1 MPNRRRVSAADT
13 APNLSISTEKVCFVI
28 AKVREFDAKDVLT
41 DEDDASNPSDDRMVE
56 VLEDHD
62 DDPVLRELSAFIGAM
77 SEDEKVDLVALT
89 WLGRG
94 DGGLET
100 GRICARK
107 RPARTASAP
116 PPTCSHAAP
125 VRSLGRGALAVR
137 PLVRGRTRMS
147 VENRS

>member
-77 SEDEKVDLVALT
+77 SEDEKVDLIALT

-94 DGGLET
+94 DGGLEDWPEL
-100 GRICARK
+100 RAEAARSHGK
-107 RPARTASAP
+107 RAAAYLLARRSCPITWKRRSRSSAARARTNSDE
-116 PPTCSHAAP
+116 
-125 VRSLGRGALAVR
+125 R
-137 PLVRGRTRMS
+137 
-147 VENRS
+147 